1 MSLMKIRI
9 KIKEPLPTCE
19 EIEMQNTVSLEPL
32 GVNDV
37 VDILKHHYAIISGG
51 KSKDG
56 SPIITFPDNNN
67 FHMITDA
74 QYQRLM
80 LYLTS
85 VPTLQEA
92 DMGFHLII
100 DRRKDRWNSVKA
112 VLLKISV
119 FFPGLIHVVYVLRPT
134 SFLQKALSE
143 VSNKLFKDE
152 FKFRMVVLSTAEEL
166 HEYVSPNQLTAD
178 LKGSLSYNHEEWIFQ
193 RIELENFSNV
203 TQQVSNALDEFT
215 KQVDETE
222 LPNNVDSTQELL
234 IKQNESY
241 SDLKKEILSAA
252 KKGEDL
258 LRCIKSK
265 NSSDSDN
272 TASDMTGNVFAV
284 ERLLVQLEET
294 EKTFDEFWQHHSAKL
309 RHCLELRRFE
319 QDFKELQVNF
329 DSALKTVSD
338 MTEIGETVSRVDTLI
353 KETNSFEKICLNDIQ
368 RAEEA
373 VSSGHLLM
381 RIKNSCPIDCV
392 EPKCNELLRMK
403 DMLLTRLSK
412 RKDMLVKNRELME
425 GIEKANKWCAI
436 GRDLLAS
443 QKIEQCSNSPD
454 LAEKY
459 VCEIRDFLNTAKDF
473 SSNGQKDFKELFQ
486 ESITPETKALV
497 SQVLQRIEDVALMC
511 DKRLNSLSKLAVR
524 TKRPVQTVMPEPAV
538 PRQPLVGAPHPK
550 NFSFLRKAYTIPKMD
565 STLDHEP
572 DIVRE
577 EPHISPEH
585 DEVHRIKTGHVLSEL
600 VETERV
606 YVTEL
611 LSIIK
616 GYKEEAQ
623 LEEHQHLLPSNA
635 NEKFDVIF
643 GNLDDIY
650 HFHSE
655 YFLRDLENCISSTD
669 LVALCF
675 VQKREKF
682 LKLYSFYCQNISKS
696 EQLRECSNEL
706 NPFFIACQKKLG
718 HKLPLAAYLLKPVQ
732 RITKYQLLLKDLL
745 RYSDESKYCREL
757 QQALEC
763 MLVVLKCVND
773 SMHQISITG
782 FPEDLSQQGEL
793 LLQGS
798 FSVWVENKKD
808 IRLRLKPL
816 RRHLFLYQKAL
827 LFCKPVSKAERNKA
841 TYEFKKCLKMSKVGL
856 TESVKGDARRFEV
869 WLEGRQEVHI
879 IQAANLEQKHAWVNE
894 IKKVLFNQLEEIKG
908 EKIKQYA
915 ALTHRPLRQTTSWE
929 TQKHGSMA
937 GAVEG
942 HQRAMSCDVETANH
956 TDESVECLE
965 GGNWSSDCSNSDD
978 DDHTPTSRGRFIALA
993 DYCAIGIS
1001 EVNMREGDIVE
1012 LLKKGCAGWWFVKV
1026 IGSSVEGWAPASYL
1040 ECLSRKSFRGS
1051 SRSQDRLNDH

>member
-1 MSLMKIRI
+1 MNDTSMKSIFE
-9 KIKEPLPTCE
+9 KKEPLPACE
-19 EIEMQNTVSLEPL
+19 EIEMQNTVSQEPL

-37 VDILKHHYAIISGG
+37 VDLLQHHYAIISGG

-56 SPIITFPDNNN
+56 SPIITFPDNSK
-67 FHMITDA
+67 FHMLSDI

-119 FFPGLIHVVYVLRPT
+119 YFPGIIHVVYVLRPA
-134 SFLQKALSE
+134 SFIHKAISE
-143 VSNKLFKDE
+143 VRNKLFKDE

-166 HEYVSPNQLTAD
+166 HEYISPHQLTAD
-178 LKGSLSYNHEEWIFQ
+178 LKGTLSYSHEEWINQ
-193 RIELENFSNV
+193 RIELEKFSSI
-203 TQQVSNALDEFT
+203 TQQVSKNLDDFT
-215 KQVDETE
+215 KVVDETE

-234 IKQNESY
+234 IKQNELY

-252 KKGEDL
+252 KFGDEL
-258 LRCIKSK
+258 LFTIKQ
-265 NSSDSDN
+265 NSPSDN
-272 TASDMTGNVFAV
+272 EGSASDATGNVFAV

-294 EKTFDEFWQHHSAKL
+294 EKTFDEFWQQHSAKL

-329 DSALKTVSD
+329 DSSLKKAAE

-353 KETNSFEKICLNDIQ
+353 KEAYAFEKICLNDIQ

-381 RIKNSCPIDCV
+381 RIKNSCPIDSV

-403 DMLLTRLSK
+403 DMLLTKLTK
-412 RKDMLVKNRELME
+412 RKDMLIKNRELME
-425 GIEKANKWCAI
+425 GIEKANRWCAV

-443 QKIEQCSNSPD
+443 QKIEQLSNSIE
-454 LAEKY
+454 LAERY
-459 VCEIRDFLNTAKDF
+459 ISEIREFVSSAKEF
-473 SSNGQKDFKELFQ
+473 SPNGQKGFKDIFQ
-486 ESITPETKALV
+486 DSTTPETKALV
-497 SQVLQRIEDVALMC
+497 TQVLQRIEDVCLMC
-511 DKRLNSLSKLAVR
+511 DNRLTSLSKLAVKS
-524 TKRPVQTVMPEPAV
+524 KRPVQTVIPEPAV
-538 PRQPLVGAPHPK
+538 PRQPLVGAPQPAK
-550 NFSFLRKAYTIPKMD
+550 TNLKKAYTIPKMD
-565 STLDHEP
+565 SALDTEP
-572 DIVRE
+572 DIGRNE
-577 EPHISPEH
+577 THISPEN
-585 DEVHRIKTGHVLSEL
+585 DEVNRIKTGHVLGEL
-600 VETERV
+600 LETERI
-606 YVTEL
+606 YVNEL

-623 LEEHQHLLPSNA
+623 LEEHQHLLPSNTS
-635 NEKFDVIF
+635 EKFDVIF
-643 GNLDDIY
+643 GNLEEIY
-650 HFHSE
+650 NFHSD
-655 YFLRDLENCISSTD
+655 YFLRDLENCITSTD

-675 VQKREKF
+675 VQKRERF
-682 LKLYSFYCQNISKS
+682 LKLYSYYCQNISKS

-706 NPFFIACQKKLG
+706 SAFFMACQKKLG

-745 RYSDESKYCREL
+745 RYTEEGRYCKEL

-798 FSVWVENKKD
+798 FSVWMENKKD
-808 IRLRLKPL
+808 LRLRLKPL

-841 TYEFKKCLKMSKVGL
+841 TYQFKQFLKMSQVGL
-856 TESVKGDARRFEV
+856 TESVKGDARRFEI

-879 IQAANLEQKHAWVNE
+879 IQAANLEQKQAWVNE

-908 EKIKQYA
+908 EKIRQYA
-915 ALTHRPLRQTTSWE
+915 AITHRPLRQTTSWE
-929 TQKHGSMA
+929 TQKHGN
-937 GAVEG
+937 AVEG
-942 HQRAMSCDVETANH
+942 HQRAMSCDAETHNNH
-956 TDESVECLE
+956 TEENVECIE
-965 GGNWSSDCSNSDD
+965 GGNSDSASDCSNSDD
-978 DDHTPTSRGRFIALA
+978 DDHTTSRGRYIALA
-993 DYCAIGIS
+993 DYCAIGNS
-1001 EVNMREGDIVE
+1001 EVSMRDGDIVE
-1012 LLKKGCAGWWFVKV
+1012 LLKVGCAGWWFVKV
-1026 IGSSVEGWAPASYL
+1026 IGTSLEGWAPAAYL
-1040 ECLSRKSFRGS
+1040 ESLSRKSFRGS